1 MPNFHSLARRVFLFC
16 APVFWFAR
24 LADAAL
30 VVTKGLRIRAATTRW
45 RSSLPNAGAG
55 AGTADSP
62 RTARDDEWAEAVM
75 AAWREDAEIA
85 ACNARG
91 EMMRSEAAMCRDG
104 ELDLH
109 GELYW
114 TESGSA
120 PSTRPGV
127 LLVHTAVG
135 PRDLMLQ
142 WRAQCLAAQGYVAM
156 IVDLLGDASGAGWDA
171 EWAAPRRAP
180 LVSDR
185 ELSRH
190 RMRLAMS
197 RLCAGAAAAGAPA
210 VDAARIGAV
219 GYCFG
224 GRSVLDL
231 ARGAPPGLVG
241 VVSMHGILDA
251 EPLAPGVETIAA
263 GVLLCHGDA
272 DPFVPRESVAACV
285 AQLRA
290 VGSGGWQLHTYGGAP
305 HAFTNPAQALNE
317 RDGFGYD
324 ATAAAESWRAATAFL
339 AERCAL

>member
-1 MPNFHSLARRVFLFC
+1 MPGYYSLVRRFLLLS

-24 LADAAL
+24 LAGAAL
-30 VVTKGLRIRAATTRW
+30 VVTKGMRIRAATTRW
-45 RSSLPNAGAG
+45 RSSLPTGGAG
-55 AGTADSP
+55 NGTPDSP
-62 RTARDDEWAEAVM
+62 RTARDDAWAAAVM
-75 AAWREDAEIA
+75 AAWREDTEIA

-91 EMMRSEAAMCRDG
+91 ETLRSETAVCQDDK
-104 ELDLH
+104 LDLH

-114 TESGSA
+114 TEGGSA

-156 IVDLLGDASGAGWDA
+156 IVDLFGDASGAAWEA

-185 ELSRH
+185 ELSRR
-190 RMRLAMS
+190 RMRLAMA
-197 RLCAGAAAAGAPA
+197 RLCAGPAAAGAPS

-231 ARGAPPGLVG
+231 ARGAPAGLVG

-251 EPLAPGVETIAA
+251 EPLAPGVEWIAA

-272 DPFVPRESVAACV
+272 DPFVPAESVAACV

-290 VGSGGWQLHTYGGAP
+290 VGAGGWQLHTYGGAP

-324 ATAAAESWRAATAFL
+324 ATAAAESWRATTAFL
-339 AERCAL
+339 AQRCA

>member
-1 MPNFHSLARRVFLFC
+1 MPAAHLIQQQLPAVTHRC
-16 APVFWFAR
+16 AKV
-24 LADAAL
+24 L
-30 VVTKGLRIRAATTRW
+30 VTPAPECSQT
-45 RSSLPNAGAG
+45 
-55 AGTADSP
+55 
-62 RTARDDEWAEAVM
+62 
-75 AAWREDAEIA
+75 ED
-85 ACNARG
+85 
-91 EMMRSEAAMCRDG
+91 
-104 ELDLH
+104 
-109 GELYW
+109 
-114 TESGSA
+114 GSAA

-135 PRDLMLQ
+135 PRDLVLQ

-185 ELSRH
+185 ALSRR
-190 RMRLAMS
+190 RMRRAMS
-197 RLCAGAAAAGAPA
+197 RLCAGPAAAGAPA

-231 ARGAPPGLVG
+231 ARGAPAGLVG

-251 EPLAPGVETIAA
+251 EPLAPGVERITA
-263 GVLLCHGDA
+263 GVLLCHGDV
-272 DPFVPRESVAACV
+272 DPFVPAERVAACV
-285 AQLRA
+285 AQLREVA
-290 VGSGGWQLHTYGGAP
+290 SGGWQLHTYGGAP

-324 ATAAAESWRAATAFL
+324 ATAAAEAWRAATAFL
-339 AERCAL
+339 AERCA